1 MAKPN
6 RDQPHRGD
14 LDPEMD
20 DVRDETPARTG
31 EDIRGVGEREEDE
44 FEESEDDEEED
55 ESDELER

>member
-31 EDIRGVGEREEDE
+31 EDIRGVGEDEDE